1 MLLYTYTAIAAPL
14 TEALTTVIQR
24 QMAAWGPTLDATIA
38 ELLVRALA
46 ANGADAT
53 RHLSQDHRAEV
64 YVWRVH
70 EGEDTPYVAVV
81 EGPDLCVYAFV
92 PDAQPTTLEAL
103 IDRECPRNDRQ

>member
-1 MLLYTYTAIAAPL
+1 MRL
-14 TEALTTVIQR
+14 
-24 QMAAWGPTLDATIA
+24 IA

-53 RHLSQDHRAEV
+53 RHLSPQDHRAEV

-81 EGPDLCVYAFV
+81 EGPDSGAFTPLC
-92 PDAQPTTLEAL
+92 PMHNRLL
-103 IDRECPRNDRQ
+103 

>member
-81 EGPDLCVYAFV
+81 GGAGSVRLRLCARC
-92 PDAQPTTLEAL
+92 TTDYFRGA
-103 IDRECPRNDRQ
+103 DRPRVSA